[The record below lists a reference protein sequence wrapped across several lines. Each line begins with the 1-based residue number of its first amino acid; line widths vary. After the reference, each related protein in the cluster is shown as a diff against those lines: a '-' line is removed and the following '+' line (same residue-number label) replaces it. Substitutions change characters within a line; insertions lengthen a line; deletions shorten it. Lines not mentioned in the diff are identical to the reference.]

1 MEILQD
7 TDHTEHVC
15 DVCPLVWPRSLE
27 VTTHAMSFFLP
38 PGIIQSTHDC
48 SRLKGAF
55 LTKSC

>member
-38 PGIIQSTHDC
+38 PGIIQRVHMYTVVD
-48 SRLKGAF
+48 
-55 LTKSC
+55 